1 MARKNNTK
9 DNNKSKK
16 SQNGFR
22 FQGRNP
28 KSNKKKGNNNQNR
41 RSDTPDTTRLPDNDQ
56 VNDTK
61 ISPYSNDPAWWENN
75 NGLTAAATNIGTRTP
90 IGYLLDYGLLGEF
103 TPTGILR
110 LDYAPCFGTIGDVTD
125 GVNVA
130 AKNLY
135 NKINAQNSRSASYD
149 PNDLAIY
156 IIAVANAWVLHSWLR
171 RLIGTINSYSAQNRY
186 WFDPLLE
193 TMHVA
198 PIDETNDITR
208 WINLADWIALQL
220 DRLPVPEDIA
230 YFIREQRLCEAFYA
244 DNLVEKAGI
253 VYLNP
258 ISLLKFQY
266 DAEGKGMLKWFDTP
280 WKNSVGRDVTPA
292 AVREYFKNLT
302 INLFNDSDT
311 VLMQS
316 DIRRAFSTL
325 YTLGKMDPDFTLGL
339 QYDANLNL
347 QIKNATEHKYLLGA
361 TYEITQDMDRN
372 VLRSNDL
379 GQWVLDHMTN
389 LKTDPS
395 TIAFNDFS
403 TMIFD
408 FPTDSVTSQ
417 SWTEATK
424 LHSFWIGHSDLV
436 ATTEIVLKVATYTFV
451 PSPSGSGAILQL
463 NQNLMYL
470 GIVNGS
476 TLTAA
481 GVSGW
486 CDKIQA
492 VQKFATA
499 PLQFAAIVKPT
510 LVDST
515 WTYNKLNI
523 EKTYI
528 FNDLNNFVPVPRINL
543 TTIRDYAQLSILTQ
557 GKFGDNHLGV
567 GKL

>member
-1 MARKNNTK
+1 MAN
-9 DNNKSKK
+9 NNKKPKK
-16 SQNGFR
+16 GQNGFPKTNSY
-22 FQGRNP
+22 QGRNP
-28 KSNKKKGNNNQNR
+28 KSNKKKGNNSQNR
-41 RSDTPDTTRLPDNDQ
+41 RSDASDNARPQVNDQ

-61 ISPYSNDPAWWENN
+61 ISPYSNDPGWWENN

-90 IGYLLDYGLLGEF
+90 IGYLLDYGILGEF

-110 LDYAPCFGTIGDVTD
+110 LDYAPCFGTIDSVTD

-193 TMHVA
+193 TMHVV

-258 ISLLKFQY
+258 VSLLKFQY

-280 WKNSVGRDVTPA
+280 WKNSSGRDITPA
-292 AVREYFKNLT
+292 AVRLYFESLT
-302 INLFNDSDT
+302 ENLFNDSDT

-325 YTLGKMDPDFTLGL
+325 YTLGKMDPDFSLGL
-339 QYDANLNL
+339 QYDSNLNL
-347 QIKNATEHKYLLGA
+347 QIKNATEHSYLLTA
-361 TYEITQDMDRN
+361 PYELTQDMDRN
-372 VLRSNDL
+372 ILKSNDL
-379 GQWVLDHMTN
+379 DHWVYSHMNVLADHAATVAYN
-389 LKTDPS
+389 S
-395 TIAFNDFS
+395 FS
-403 TMIFD
+403 NAIFD
-408 FPTDSVTSQ
+408 FPTDGVTSQ
-417 SWTEATK
+417 AWTEATK
-424 LHSFWIGHSDLV
+424 LHSSWVGTRFI
-436 ATTEIVLKVATYTFV
+436 ATTEVVLRTAAYTFV
-451 PSPSGSGAILQL
+451 SSDKGAVLQPLSGLT
-463 NQNLMYL
+463 YL
-470 GIVNGS
+470 GMSGGS
-476 TLTAA
+476 TLSASS
-481 GVSGW
+481 VMNW
-486 CDKIQA
+486 CNKVQA
-492 VQKFATA
+492 LQKFASA
-499 PLQFAAIVKPT
+499 PLQYAVILKST

-515 WTYNKLNI
+515 FKYNKLNFD
-523 EKTYI
+523 KVFI
-528 FNDLNNFVPVPRINL
+528 FNDLNNFVPVPQINL
-543 TTIRDYAQLSILTQ
+543 STIRDYAQLSILTQ